1 MNTLGWTLQVVCA
14 ATFLASGT
22 MKSLMSK
29 DRMIATGQ
37 TGVAPFPLPILR
49 TVALAELAGVFGLLL
64 PWATGIARALTPAA
78 AACLAVFM
86 VGAAVSHASLRELR
100 QVLFVNLPLL
110 MALVA
115 IVLIR
120 VPEL

>member
-1 MNTLGWTLQVVCA
+1 MDASDRVRRDLSRLGDDEVPDVEG
-14 ATFLASGT
+14 SE
-22 MKSLMSK
+22 
-29 DRMIATGQ
+29 IATGQ

-49 TVALAELAGVFGLLL
+49 IVALAELAGVCGLLL